1 MIKKWIKRQG
11 MITVREQILWVI
23 IAFGMAS
30 TAVTLA
36 MRPISELSFSIILE
50 RAFVFIISLISVVL
64 VYKYNK
70 F

>member
-36 MRPISELSFSIILE
+36 MRPISELSFSIIFLD
-50 RAFVFIISLISVVL
+50 FIISITTQDEIDS
-64 VYKYNK
+64 Y
-70 F
+70 